1 MLTTLLPIRVVFLTV
16 SESLKYSLR
25 KRWNEQHSIFISSA
39 SVISV
44 PEIGLFGSLL
54 KEMWSNPYPISQSKQ
69 NPSSSLF
76 IIEKDMTSVFRQLK
90 NIGIWFIHIDLRSF
104 PEPVSD
110 FFFFF
115 LSKIFNWSVFFPG
128 LTKAQ

>member
-44 PEIGLFGSLL
+44 PEIGLFG
-54 KEMWSNPYPISQSKQ
+54 Y
-69 NPSSSLF
+69 
-76 IIEKDMTSVFRQLK
+76 
-90 NIGIWFIHIDLRSF
+90 
-104 PEPVSD
+104 
-110 FFFFF
+110 
-115 LSKIFNWSVFFPG
+115 
-128 LTKAQ
+128 